1 MEKSDLSPPPW
12 PQVGAG
18 LWTRWW
24 GYLAR
29 WLVFGIVVGLFQ
41 PVDDGVGQL
50 WQRMSLRLALG
61 AAFGLVAATVFTLA
75 ENTLNMA
82 RVQWKTWLMVLL
94 TWALVKALFVTA
106 MALA

>member
-1 MEKSDLSPPPW
+1 MDKSDISSPPW

-41 PVDDGVGQL
+41 PVDDGVGEL

-61 AAFGLVAATVFTLA
+61 ASFGVVAAILFTMA
-75 ENTLNMA
+75 ENIFNTV
-82 RVQWKTWLMVLL
+82 RVWWKTWLLVLL
-94 TWALVKALFVTA
+94 TWAVVKALFVTA
-106 MALA
+106 IALV